1 MGVANVGQDVVAIIL
16 AAGVGKRMRSD
27 LAKVLHPVLG
37 RPMVDH
43 VIDAVRAAGI
53 SRIIVVVGHQADA
66 VRRALAGRSVEFVL
80 QSEQLG
86 TGHAVLQARPLLAGH
101 TGTTLVLC
109 GDTPLLR
116 PQTLLELLATHRATL
131 ASATVLSAVLPDPT
145 GYGRVLRGPQGEVR
159 GIVEHKDAS
168 PEERRV
174 AEINSGLLAFSTP
187 DLFAALDRVRAD
199 NAQGEYYLTDT
210 LGILLALGR
219 RVSAQP
225 AADVREVLGVNTSEQ
240 LEDVA
245 AIMQERASH
254 A

>member
-1 MGVANVGQDVVAIIL
+1 VGQDLAAIIL
-16 AAGVGKRMRSD
+16 AAGVGKRMHSD

-53 SRIIVVVGHQADA
+53 QRVILVVGHQAERVQA
-66 VRRALAGRSVEFVL
+66 ALAGRDVEFVL
-80 QSEQLG
+80 QAPQLG
-86 TGHAVLQARPLLAGH
+86 TGHAVLQARPLLERH
-101 TGTTLVLC
+101 MGTVVVLC
-109 GDTPLLR
+109 GDTPLLTAE
-116 PQTLLELLATHRATL
+116 TLRELLATHQRTN
-131 ASATVLSAVLPDPT
+131 ASATVLSAVLDDPT
-145 GYGRVLRGPQGEVR
+145 GYGRVLRDAGGAVR

-168 PEERRV
+168 EEERHV

-187 DLFAALDRVRAD
+187 DLFAALDQVQAD

-210 LGILLALGR
+210 LGILLKMGR

-225 AADVREVLGVNTSEQ
+225 AADVREVLGVNTSQQ
-240 LEDVA
+240 LEEVA
-245 AIMQERASH
+245 TIMRQRVGH